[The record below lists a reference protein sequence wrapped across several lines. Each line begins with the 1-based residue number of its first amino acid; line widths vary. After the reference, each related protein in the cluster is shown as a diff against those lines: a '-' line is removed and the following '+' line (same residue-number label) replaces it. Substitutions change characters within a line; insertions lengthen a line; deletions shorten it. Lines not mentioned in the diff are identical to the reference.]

1 MFFDIVL
8 IRCIAL
14 TQQFQK
20 IWILIEGLNLPQ
32 WNKKEFTDHISIWFV
47 TSRWNTTSYNLLF
60 ENVALNFVQFLG
72 IFWTNAEFGLS
83 KWQVSEKNNKESE

>member
-20 IWILIEGLNLPQ
+20 IWILIEELTFLSEIKRIH
-32 WNKKEFTDHISIWFV
+32 W
-47 TSRWNTTSYNLLF
+47 SYF
-60 ENVALNFVQFLG
+60 DMICDFKVKYE
-72 IFWTNAEFGLS
+72 II
-83 KWQVSEKNNKESE
+83 

>member
-20 IWILIEGLNLPQ
+20 IWILIERLTSLSEI
-32 WNKKEFTDHISIWFV
+32 KKEFTDHISI
-47 TSRWNTTSYNLLF
+47 
-60 ENVALNFVQFLG
+60 
-72 IFWTNAEFGLS
+72 
-83 KWQVSEKNNKESE
+83 